1 MNWCKSLTAALIAVV
16 SLTPMPSRAQ
26 SSPMPSRPQSSPNLP
41 SGVYSSPGNSLVPNG
56 QQQQNYLGQTYQI
69 LPFGLQDLGGW
80 LVGEPVGSRLYN
92 VASLQT
98 GALITD
104 APQAQKQMLWFE
116 TVVFPAD
123 PDPEGRVS
131 YKVLDVL
138 NLPPLK
144 TSDVL
149 VGSPGLQCTRNG
161 VRDPEIVAIATY
173 SDTNY
178 LEKIKQAWRANRKTG
193 KFESIPARNIVCDN
207 TSRGYR

>member
-1 MNWCKSLTAALIAVV
+1 
-16 SLTPMPSRAQ
+16 
-26 SSPMPSRPQSSPNLP
+26 
-41 SGVYSSPGNSLVPNG
+41 
-56 QQQQNYLGQTYQI
+56 

-92 VASLQT
+92 VAFLQT

-104 APQAQKQMLWFE
+104 APQTQKQMLWFE
-116 TVVFPAD
+116 TVVLPAD

-138 NLPPLK
+138 NLPPLR
-144 TSDVL
+144 TSDVI
-149 VGSPGLQCTRNG
+149 VGNPGLQCTRNG

-178 LEKIKQAWRANRKTG
+178 LQQIKRAWRANRKAG
-193 KFESIPARNIVCDN
+193 KFEDISTRDIVCDN